1 MRDPKPSV
9 YLSVGRERRSVRL
22 SGVDALAFTVVYSYF
37 RETGRTCFT
46 YPTILKYYE
55 GYCRREGLEYK
66 PQTFERRLRKLRE
79 HGVLY
84 SFKGRLGTVFCL
96 QPSLEIVRIAS
107 DGGRV
112 PQEVVGGG

>member
-22 SGVDALAFTVVYSYF
+22 SGVDALAFSVVWEFF
-37 RETGRTCFT
+37 RETGRRCFT
-46 YPTILKYYE
+46 YQRIIDFYY
-55 GYCRREGLEYK
+55 GWCRREGVSPK

-84 SFKGRLGTVFCL
+84 SFRGRLGTVFCL
-96 QPSLEIVRIAS
+96 QPSLEIVRVPRGVVS
-107 DGGRV
+107 GG
-112 PQEVVGGG
+112 